1 MTRSQSIANV
11 CPGIGNSFNILSG
24 RAGDVAQWYRVFLPS
39 ARPWIQSARPW
50 IQSPITPKKRKNK
63 NVHEIQLR

>member
-39 ARPWIQSARPW
+39 ARPWIQS
-50 IQSPITPKKRKNK
+50 PITPKKRKNK